1 MRFAFFG
8 FHCFYLFHLM
18 AWSSH
23 YSFYSLRTLSMLGF
37 ACSMTY
43 SSSKYHD
50 YIKSYTRFKFEGH
63 HVIVPAQIGTFLLI
77 WGYPI
82 LSNHEVGFIGS
93 FCIYRVSGLRLH
105 LLTMSGGYWM
115 RGRVVLCGWYGG
127 GDFVDWMW

>member
-1 MRFAFFG
+1 
-8 FHCFYLFHLM
+8 
-18 AWSSH
+18 
-23 YSFYSLRTLSMLGF
+23 
-37 ACSMTY
+37 MTY

-77 WGYPI
+77 WGHPI

-93 FCIYRVSGLRLH
+93 FVFLQSQMSLLCFRFDSGAIASADH
-105 LLTMSGGYWM
+105 VGGYWM

-127 GDFVDWMW
+127 GDFVDWMR